1 MNEEAFNNIF
11 KISARITIASVITYW
26 ISQNTDVWIF
36 SIIKHITKGKYLWF
50 RNNVST
56 IISQCI
62 DSFIFIFLAFY
73 NIMPIETL
81 LFISLGT
88 WAVKVFIAV
97 LDTPLVYLGVKLIR
111 KHSPSLKR

>member
-1 MNEEAFNNIF
+1 
-11 KISARITIASVITYW
+11 
-26 ISQNTDVWIF
+26 
-36 SIIKHITKGKYLWF
+36 
-50 RNNVST
+50 
-56 IISQCI
+56 
-62 DSFIFIFLAFY
+62 
-73 NIMPIETL
+73 MPIETL